1 MIAQTLK
8 HLNFFLLKNTIKA
21 CDFKVEALVTALMT
35 LCGIHSVVCCACC
48 QRSFGHGVF
57 FSVVQKKH
65 SSVTEFFHEIYVF
78 VKVMKTR
85 GK

>member
-35 LCGIHSVVCCACC
+35 LCGIHSVVPVA
-48 QRSFGHGVF
+48 REA
-57 FSVVQKKH
+57 
-65 SSVTEFFHEIYVF
+65 SVTASFFLWCKRNTHL
-78 VKVMKTR
+78 
-85 GK
+85 